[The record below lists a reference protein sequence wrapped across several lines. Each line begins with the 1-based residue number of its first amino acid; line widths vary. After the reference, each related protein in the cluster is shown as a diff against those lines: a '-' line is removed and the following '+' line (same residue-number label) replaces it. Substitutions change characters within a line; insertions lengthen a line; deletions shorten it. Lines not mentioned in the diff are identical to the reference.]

1 MNTCGDHL
9 QNHRGRP
16 VGEGQLLL
24 RLTQLPTVPMLGT
37 IEVNSKYPKYFGKK
51 FFKSFFSVFHRTS
64 SQDGETTGVS
74 SPFQINTFIHFSE
87 SEQNRRCVEP
97 S

>member
-1 MNTCGDHL
+1 MNMCGYHL

-24 RLTQLPTVPMLGT
+24 ELTQLPTVPILGT

-51 FFKSFFSVFHRTS
+51 FFKRFFFFFLFFTELPPKMEKP
-64 SQDGETTGVS
+64 QE
-74 SPFQINTFIHFSE
+74 
-87 SEQNRRCVEP
+87 
-97 S
+97 